1 MRKYYSIFISSVLS
15 GFFITLGVCVYLT
28 LVSTSK
34 ILGSLF
40 FGLGL
45 FAIIHFNLYLYT
57 GKVGAVLD
65 NKPKYIIDLAICLI
79 GNITGVIFLASIIK
93 LTRASDLLQI
103 EALKIVQ
110 TKQNDSW
117 YSIFILSILCGV
129 MIYLAVLGHKVCPY
143 GIGKVLFC
151 FLAVSIFILC
161 GFEHCVA
168 NTAYYTFAE
177 VFDLK
182 SLSNFVLMILGN
194 AAGAIILDGL
204 FKAISF
210 LKSDVQ

>member
-1 MRKYYSIFISSVLS
+1 MKKYLSIFISSILS

-45 FAIIHFNLYLYT
+45 FAIIHLNLYLYT

-65 NKPKYIIDLAICLI
+65 NKPKYILDLCVCLI
-79 GNITGVIFLASIIK
+79 GNILGVLFLASILK
-93 LTRASDLLQI
+93 LTRGADMLQA
-103 EALKIVQ
+103 EALKIVEI
-110 TKQNDSW
+110 KQKDSW
-117 YSIFILSILCGV
+117 YSIFILSMLCGV
-129 MIYLAVLGHKVCPY
+129 MIYLAVVGHRVCPY

-168 NTAYYTFAE
+168 NTAYYTLAG

-182 SLSNFVLMILGN
+182 ALSNFILMILGN
-194 AAGAIILDGL
+194 AAGAILFDGL
-204 FKAISF
+204 I
-210 LKSDVQ
+210 KSVRYFGTHE